1 MKILS
6 LLTFISAV
14 LTIFFDYRDKR
25 FVYLFKPLTMI
36 FIIALV
42 WFYGERKGF
51 YRRAILAGFAFS
63 LAGDTLLIN
72 PQNFVFGLA
81 SFLVAHICY
90 IAAFF
95 RAGEGKFKPVS
106 LLAYP
111 VGGAI
116 FMLVS
121 GGVPENLKIPVAVY
135 ALAISTML
143 SAGVNFYLTQKTPA
157 ALLALAGAAFFV
169 LSDSLLAY
177 NKFNGGFFP
186 AAVLILSTYFF
197 AQWLIARSAGNEL
210 ATESTEKEREG
221 SH

>member
-1 MKILS
+1 MMKILS
-6 LLTFISAV
+6 FLTFVSAV
-14 LTIFFDYRDKR
+14 LTIYFDYQDKR

-42 WFYGERKGF
+42 WFYGNGRKGF
-51 YRRAILAGFAFS
+51 YCWAILAGFAFS
-63 LAGDTLLIN
+63 LVGDTLLIN

-81 SFLVAHICY
+81 SFLVAHVCY
-90 IAAFF
+90 IVAFF
-95 RAGEGKFKPVS
+95 KAGEGKFKPVS
-106 LLAYP
+106 LVAYP

-135 ALAISTML
+135 SLAISTML
-143 SAGVNFYLTQKTPA
+143 GAAINFYLTQKTPA
-157 ALLALAGAAFFV
+157 ARFALVGAAFFV

-177 NKFNGGFFP
+177 NKFNGGFFL

-197 AQWLIARSAGNEL
+197 AQWLIARSV
-210 ATESTEKEREG
+210 
-221 SH
+221 

>member
-14 LTIFFDYRDKR
+14 LTIYFDYQDKR
-25 FVYLFKPLTMI
+25 FGYLFKPLAMI

-42 WFYGERKGF
+42 WFCGDGRKGF
-51 YRRAILAGFAFS
+51 YRWAILAGFVFS
-63 LAGDTLLIN
+63 LIGDTLLIN

-95 RAGEGKFKPVS
+95 KAGEGKFKPVS
-106 LLAYP
+106 LVAYP

-116 FMLVS
+116 FMLIS
-121 GGVPENLKIPVAVY
+121 GGVPENLKIPVIVY

-143 SAGVNFYLTQKTPA
+143 GAAINFYLTQKTSA
-157 ALLALAGAAFFV
+157 ALFALSGAGFFV

-177 NKFNGGFFP
+177 NKFNGGFFL

-197 AQWLIARSAGNEL
+197 AQWLIARSA
-210 ATESTEKEREG
+210 
-221 SH
+221 

>member
-1 MKILS
+1 MMKILS
-6 LLTFISAV
+6 FLTFVSAV
-14 LTIFFDYRDKR
+14 LTIYFDYQDKR

-36 FIIALV
+36 FIIAV
-42 WFYGERKGF
+42 AWFYGDGRKGF
-51 YRRAILAGFAFS
+51 YRWAILAGFVFS
-63 LAGDTLLIN
+63 LIGDTLLIN

-95 RAGEGKFKPVS
+95 KAGEGKFKPVS
-106 LLAYP
+106 LVAYP

-116 FMLVS
+116 FMLIS
-121 GGVPENLKIPVAVY
+121 GGVPENLKIPVVVY

-143 SAGVNFYLTQKTPA
+143 CAAISFYLTQKTTA
-157 ALLALAGAAFFV
+157 ALFALAGAAFFV

-197 AQWLIARSAGNEL
+197 AQWLIARSV
-210 ATESTEKEREG
+210 
-221 SH
+221 